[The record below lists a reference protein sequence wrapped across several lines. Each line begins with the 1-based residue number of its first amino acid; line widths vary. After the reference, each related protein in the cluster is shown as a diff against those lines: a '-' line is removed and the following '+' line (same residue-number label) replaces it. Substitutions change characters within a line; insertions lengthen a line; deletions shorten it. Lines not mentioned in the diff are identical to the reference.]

1 MSIDIKPLLP
11 YLREDD
17 GSSLFL
23 TGDAA
28 ELESLRSK
36 KDTIFKISNTA
47 GEVATE
53 EETSEDLIYHLGS
66 SSVSLSL
73 PSLSF
78 SKKLGQIFI
87 TTKRIFFVSAENEDK
102 ASDFS
107 MNAYCISLHAL
118 MSDPSHSIYCQICDE
133 VGGGTMDDND
143 DASVMSRELIIEP
156 LADDDTI
163 AQDACQ
169 SLFKALSKLISL
181 NPIDDDEEDGFGS
194 GGGGSLAA
202 MLGLMTGG
210 PMVDDED
217 DDDMICRIDPS
228 QMITAA
234 NFDNLDANGPGASA
248 EERRKMLERLDNVLV
263 VPPELEGQ
271 FDDADEELDSTD
283 KDIL

>member
-1 MSIDIKPLLP
+1 MSVDIKPLLP
-11 YLREDD
+11 YHREDD
-17 GSSLFL
+17 GSPLFL
-23 TGDAA
+23 TADAA

-36 KDTIFKISNTA
+36 KDTIFKISNHE

-156 LADDDTI
+156 LADDDN

-181 NPIDDDEEDGFGS
+181 NPIDDDEQDGFGS
-194 GGGGSLAA
+194 GGGGGLAA

-210 PMVDDED
+210 PMVDDVD

-234 NFDNLDANGPGASA
+234 NIDSLDANGPGASA
-248 EERRKMLERLDNVLV
+248 EERRKMLERLDNVLFI
-263 VPPELEGQ
+263 PPELEGQ